1 MSMTEETKTT
11 KLESAGDSSDV
22 DNGNCS
28 SSGSGGDTKKTCVD
42 CGTSRTPLWRGGP
55 AGPKSLCNACGIKS
69 RKKRQAALGIRQ
81 DDIKI
86 KSKSNNN
93 LGLESRNVKTGKGE
107 PVNVKIAKCEPGN
120 VKIAKGEPGNVKN
133 KIKRDPENSSS
144 SNNNKKN
151 VKRVGRF
158 LDFGFKVPAMK
169 RSAVEKKRLW
179 RKLGEEERAAVL
191 LMALSCG

>member
-1 MSMTEETKTT
+1 MSMAEETKTT

-22 DNGNCS
+22 ENGNCS

-42 CGTSRTPLWRGGP
+42 CGTNRTPLWRGGP

-81 DDIKI
+81 EDNKI
-86 KSKSNNN
+86 KSKTSNNQV
-93 LGLESRNVKTGKGE
+93 LENR
-107 PVNVKIAKCEPGN
+107 NVKIARGDSGNVVKIAREDSGN
-120 VKIAKGEPGNVKN
+120 VKIVRRDSGDVKSR
-133 KIKRDPENSSS
+133 IKTTDPESYNSS
-144 SNNNKKN
+144 KKN
-151 VKRVGRF
+151 VKRVSRF
-158 LDFGFKVPAMK
+158 LDLGFKVPAMK

-191 LMALSCG
+191 LMTLSCG

>member
-22 DNGNCS
+22 ENGNCS

-42 CGTSRTPLWRGGP
+42 CGTNKTPLWRGGP

-69 RKKRQAALGIRQ
+69 RKKRQAALGIKQ
-81 DDIKI
+81 EDH
-86 KSKSNNN
+86 
-93 LGLESRNVKTGKGE
+93 
-107 PVNVKIAKCEPGN
+107 
-120 VKIAKGEPGNVKN
+120 N
-133 KIKRDPENSSS
+133 KIK
-144 SNNNKKN
+144 NNKSNDSLALNNQTVKN
-151 VKRVGRF
+151 AIKTETEDCNNKSVKKGGRF
-158 LDFGFKVPAMK
+158 LDLGFKVPVMK
-169 RSAVEKKRLW
+169 RSVVEKKRLW